1 MRHFHRALYAGLA
14 GLAFIVSSGCGRR
27 GDLLPPQ
34 RSVPERPVLQASR
47 MGDELRIVITHSGN
61 REDGKPVSAP
71 ESAQLLL
78 TAGALQKSE
87 TVPVLEEHRAETR
100 MVIPP
105 DTKQLNL
112 AARWQDGRGR
122 LSDPSDAIVFRLPP
136 LTEAVTAFTAA
147 QDEKGV
153 RLDFTAGGAPFKGLQ
168 LFRLEGAAETLIAPL
183 GADVRSY
190 HLPVNKDG
198 EKLVLALRAV
208 IETAPPVLTAGRQ
221 VAITW
226 DDKFPP
232 APPLSVQVFP
242 GDKGVELY
250 FQPPVDDP
258 SAMAVIE
265 RQAPGGSFA
274 PVARFAAKEG
284 HFLDRH
290 APPETALTYR
300 LCFEDQA
307 RAPNRSGCVTATVVW
322 HRSEPPV
329 AAPATGDRP

>member
-1 MRHFHRALYAGLA
+1 MRHIHRALAAGLA
-14 GLAFIVSSGCGRR
+14 GLVIIVSSGCGRR
-27 GDLLPPQ
+27 GDLLPPL
-34 RSVPERPVLQASR
+34 RSLPERPVLEASR
-47 MGDELRIVITHSGN
+47 VGDELRIVITHSGN
-61 REDGKPVSAP
+61 REDGKPVSTP
-71 ESAQLLL
+71 ESARLLL

-87 TVPVLEEHRAETR
+87 TIPVLEEHRAETR

-105 DTKQLNL
+105 GTAQLTL

-122 LSDPSDAIVFRLPP
+122 LSDPSAPVIFRLPP
-136 LTEAVTAFTAA
+136 LTEAVTAFTAV

-168 LFRLEGAAETLIAPL
+168 LFRLEGAGETLIAPL

-190 HLPVNKDG
+190 HVPVYKDG

-221 VAITW
+221 VALTW
-226 DDKFPP
+226 DDRFPP

-242 GDKGVELY
+242 GDKGVEIY
-250 FQPPVDDP
+250 FQPPDDTA
-258 SAMAVIE
+258 AMAVIE
-265 RQAPGGSFA
+265 RQAAGGSFA
-274 PVARFAAKEG
+274 PVARFAAREG
-284 HFLDRH
+284 HFLDSH
-290 APPETALTYR
+290 APPETALNYR

-322 HRSEPPV
+322 H
-329 AAPATGDRP
+329 APAPESVPGASP